1 MTAAAAQGSSLV
13 TQKTLKLAEIYG
25 PISDDLKK
33 TEALFSEV
41 LASDNDFVLEMVRH
55 FGQSFGKQ
63 IRSALVLLT
72 YRACKAGVVAPGS
85 NGYQK
90 SLVVA
95 EAIELIHNATLVHD
109 DIIDNS
115 PMRRG
120 AKTLNYQWGNEV
132 TVLMG
137 DFIFAR
143 VFGLLAR
150 SVESPVIQTISA
162 ATDRLCEGEI
172 QEVHTRFLVN
182 QSEAEYFEIIE
193 KKTAAL
199 MAVACE
205 AAALVA
211 GAPATTLTAVRKF
224 GLKIGMA
231 FQVVDDLL
239 DLQAPAEKL
248 GKPQGHD
255 IREGKI
261 TLPLIYALRQSEPA
275 RKAPI
280 QDVLLKDSLSD
291 ADLASV
297 VQFIREGKGVGYAAE
312 KASSLVQEAKQELEI
327 LPESTAKKSL
337 QQLADYI
344 VAREY

>member
-1 MTAAAAQGSSLV
+1 MATSSGLGSGV
-13 TQKTLKLAEIYG
+13 IDKKALKLAEIYL
-25 PISDDLKK
+25 PIAEDLKK
-33 TEALFSEV
+33 TEQLFSEV

-55 FGQSFGKQ
+55 FGQNFGKQ
-63 IRSALVLLT
+63 VRAALVLLT
-72 YRACKAGVVAPGS
+72 YKACPTAQAAT
-85 NGYQK
+85 YQK

-115 PMRRG
+115 PLRRG
-120 AKTLNYQWGNEV
+120 NKTLNYQWGNEV

-150 SVESPVIQTISA
+150 SVESGVIQTISV

-172 QEVHTRFLVN
+172 QEVHSRFLVTLT
-182 QSEAEYFEIIE
+182 EREYLEIIE

-205 AAALVA
+205 AAAMVA
-211 GAPATTLTAVRKF
+211 GAHASQIAAVRRF
-224 GLKIGMA
+224 GLKLGMA

-239 DLQAPAEKL
+239 DLTAPPEKL
-248 GKPQGHD
+248 GKPQGND
-255 IREGKI
+255 IREGKV
-261 TLPLIYALRQSEPA
+261 TLPLIQALASAEPT
-275 RKAPI
+275 RKAKM
-280 QDVLLKDSLSD
+280 QELLLQDSLSD
-291 ADLASV
+291 KDLADV
-297 VQFIREGKGVGYAAE
+297 VNFIREGKGVEYAGQ
-312 KASSLVQEAKQELEI
+312 KAASLIQEAKLELEA
-327 LPESTAKKSL
+327 LPESVAKTSL
-337 QQLADYI
+337 KHLADYV